1 MPVCVL
7 VAVIVTPG
15 ISAFV
20 GSVTVPP
27 RVAFVVC
34 GAALEQ
40 MARRIAQARKILFIA
55 PPNESKQTSEN
66 RFISRQ
72 NFHESYY
79 SDVPSLKKIQAAA
92 TA

>member
-1 MPVCVL
+1 
-7 VAVIVTPG
+7 
-15 ISAFV
+15 
-20 GSVTVPP
+20 
-27 RVAFVVC
+27 
-34 GAALEQ
+34 